1 MYLTQKITKECVRER
16 DRDRVLFY
24 ETIKH
29 LQTRTLRAVIFG
41 ENLNHHTNMKSR
53 ILPLF
58 SFLLIGAFLISSC
71 TQQQTEFSVDYEKFT
86 LDNGLE
92 VIFHKDD
99 SDPVTAVALTFHV
112 GSAREIEGRT
122 GFAHLFEHL
131 LFLESENLG
140 KGGLDKMSSR
150 IGGSGANGSTSRD
163 RTNYF
168 QTVPK
173 DALEKMIWAEA
184 DKMGFFINTVTE
196 AVLAKE
202 KQVVKNEKRQ
212 GVDNQPYGH
221 ASYVVD
227 KNLYPE
233 GHPYS
238 WQVIGS
244 LEDLQNATLQDVKDF
259 YNKWYVPN
267 NATLV
272 IAGDFDSEQAKEWV
286 RKYFDEIPPGEEIE
300 PLADQPS
307 SLDQSKKLYY
317 EDNFARLPE
326 LRMVWPGVD
335 LYHDDAYALDILTQL
350 LSDGKKAPLY
360 QVLVEEEE
368 LTSNV
373 FMRSG
378 NSEIAGEISLIS
390 RAYPGT
396 DLNEVAAAVDE
407 AFSQFE
413 EEGFTDE
420 DLKRIKAGIETD
432 FYNGL
437 SSVLGKAFQL
447 AQYNIFASD
456 PGYINE
462 DIQKTLAVT
471 KDDVMRVYEQYIKD
485 QDFVA
490 TSFVPEGQTD
500 LILEG
505 SEQAEV
511 QEEEIVANAE
521 GEQFEMPEETE
532 YERTP
537 SSFDRTVEPP
547 YGEAPTAAIPNV
559 WETEL
564 ANGLEIY
571 GIENY
576 ELPLVE
582 FEITL
587 KGGLM
592 LEVPEKV
599 GVSNL
604 MANLMTK
611 GTANKTPEELEE
623 AIDLLGANISVNAGR
638 QSLTIRG
645 NALARNYEKT
655 MALVEEIMLE
665 PRWDEREFDLAKQST
680 LSQIAQQSANPNSIA
695 SNTFNKLLY
704 GEDHILSYNSIGT
717 TNTVEDIT
725 LSDLK
730 AYYNSY
736 FSPSVANMH
745 VVGALDESEVITSL
759 STLTENW
766 DSKEVEIPEFDL
778 PEAPVSST
786 VYFYDVPDA
795 KQSVLRFGYLAM
807 PETHPD
813 FYKATIMNY
822 KLGGGGF
829 ASRFTQELRE
839 GKGYTYG
846 IGSGFSGSEMAG
858 PFTISSGVRTNVT
871 YESAALVKE
880 ILEQYPETFT
890 DEDLENTKSYLTKS
904 SARQFETSGSKLN
917 MLANISS
924 YGWSPDY
931 IRERQETVQNITKEE
946 IQELA
951 QQYADPGKMIWLVVG
966 DAETQMDRLEQLG
979 FGEPI
984 LVNEYFE
991 EGDR

>member
-1 MYLTQKITKECVRER
+1 
-16 DRDRVLFY
+16 
-24 ETIKH
+24 
-29 LQTRTLRAVIFG
+29 
-41 ENLNHHTNMKSR
+41 MKSR
-53 ILPLF
+53 ISLLF

-71 TQQQTEFSVDYEKFT
+71 AKKQNEFSVDYEKFT

-92 VIFHKDD
+92 VIFHKDA

-112 GSAREIEGRT
+112 GSSREIEGRT

-168 QTVPK
+168 QTVPN

-227 KNLYPE
+227 KNLYPK

-259 YNKWYVPN
+259 YNRWYVPN

-272 IAGDFDSEQAKEWV
+272 IAGDFDSQQAREWV
-286 RKYFDEIPPGEEIE
+286 HKYFDEIPRGEEIE
-300 PLADQPS
+300 PLVDQPA
-307 SLDQSKKLYY
+307 SLNETQRLYY

-335 LYHDDAYALDILTQL
+335 LYHKDAYALDILTQL

-360 QVLVEEEE
+360 KVLVEEQE
-368 LTSNV
+368 LTSNI

-378 NSEIAGEISLIS
+378 NSEIAGEISLIT

-396 DLNEVAAAVDE
+396 DLNKVEAAVNE
-407 AFSQFE
+407 AFTRFE
-413 EEGFTDE
+413 EEGFTNE
-420 DLKRIKAGIETD
+420 DLQRIKAGIETD
-432 FYNGL
+432 FYSGL

-447 AQYNIFASD
+447 AQYNIFAGD

-471 KDDVMRVYEQYIKD
+471 KDDVMRVYEKYIKG
-485 QDFVA
+485 QPFVA
-490 TSFVPEGQTD
+490 TSFVPRGQTD

-505 SEQAEV
+505 SEEAEV
-511 QEEEIVANAE
+511 VEEKIVANAE
-521 GEQFEMPEETE
+521 GEQFTIPEETE

-547 YGEAPTAAIPNV
+547 YGETPTPAIPEV

-592 LEVPEKV
+592 LEDPNKV
-599 GVSNL
+599 GVSSL
-604 MANLMTK
+604 MAELMTK

-623 AIDLLGANISVNAGR
+623 AIDLLGASINMYSGP
-638 QSLTIRG
+638 QSITIRG
-645 NALARNYEKT
+645 NTLARNYDAT
-655 MALVEEIMLE
+655 MDLVEEIMLE
-665 PRWDEREFDLAKQST
+665 PRWDEREFELAKQST

-695 SNTFNKLLY
+695 SNTYNKLLY
-704 GEDHILSYNSIGT
+704 GEDNILSFNPIGT
-717 TNTVEDIT
+717 TTSVEKIT
-725 LSDLK
+725 LEDLK
-730 AYYNSY
+730 TYYENY
-736 FSPSVANMH
+736 FSPTVADMH
-745 VVGALDESEVITSL
+745 VVGAINESEVVNSL
-759 STLTENW
+759 TTLTQKWE
-766 DSKEVEIPEFDL
+766 SKNVTIPEFEL
-778 PEAPVSST
+778 PGAPESST
-786 VYFYDVPDA
+786 VYFYDVPNA
-795 KQSVLRFGYLAM
+795 KQSVLQFGYLAL
-807 PETHPD
+807 PETDPD
-813 FYKATIMNY
+813 FYKANIMNY

-829 ASRFTQELRE
+829 ASRLTQELRE

-846 IGSGFSGSEMAG
+846 IRSGFSGSDIAG

-871 YESAALVKE
+871 YESAALVKQ
-880 ILEQYPETFT
+880 ILEDYPNTFT
-890 DEDLENTKSYLTKS
+890 DQDLENTKSYLIKS

-917 MLANISS
+917 MLANISA
-924 YGWSPDY
+924 YGWEPDY
-931 IRERQETVQNITKEE
+931 VRDRQEIVQNITKEE
-946 IQELA
+946 IQQLA
-951 QQYADPGKMIWLVVG
+951 REYANPDRMIWLVVG
-966 DAETQMDRLEQLG
+966 DAKTQMDRLEQLG
-979 FGEPI
+979 FGKPV
-984 LVNEYFE
+984 LVNDYFE
-991 EGDR
+991 EGR

>member
-1 MYLTQKITKECVRER
+1 MKI
-16 DRDRVLFY
+16 
-24 ETIKH
+24 IPNQSH
-29 LQTRTLRAVIFG
+29 
-41 ENLNHHTNMKSR
+41 MKSR
-53 ILPLF
+53 IFSILS
-58 SFLLIGAFLISSC
+58 SFLLVAFLVTSC
-71 TQQQTEFSVDYEKFT
+71 SQQKKAEFSVDYEKFT

-140 KGGLDKMSSR
+140 KGGLDEMSSR

-168 QTVPK
+168 QTVPN

-184 DKMGFFINTVTE
+184 DKLGYFINTVTD

-221 ASYVVD
+221 ASYVID

-259 YNKWYVPN
+259 YNRWYVPN

-272 IAGDFDSEQAKEWV
+272 IAGDFNSEQAKEWIH
-286 RKYFDEIPPGEEIE
+286 KYFDEIPRGEEIE
-300 PLADQPS
+300 PLADQPA
-307 SLDQSKKLYY
+307 SLNETKKLYY

-335 LYHDDAYALDILTQL
+335 LYHEDAYALDILTQL

-360 QVLVEEEE
+360 QVLVEEKE

-373 FMRSG
+373 FMRNG
-378 NSEIAGEISLIS
+378 NSEIAGEITLIT

-396 DLNEVAAAVDE
+396 DLNEVESGLNE
-407 AFSQFE
+407 AFARFE
-413 EEGFTDE
+413 EEGFTDD
-420 DLKRIKAGIETD
+420 DLKRIKAGIETN

-447 AQYNIFASD
+447 AQYNIFAND

-471 KDDVMRVYEQYIKD
+471 KDDVMRVYEKYIKD
-485 QDFVA
+485 KPFVA
-490 TSFVPEGQTD
+490 TSFVPRGQTD
-500 LILEG
+500 LILDNSTE
-505 SEQAEV
+505 AEV
-511 QEEEIVANAE
+511 VEEQIVAE
-521 GEQFEMPEETE
+521 GRGEQFELPEETA
-532 YERTP
+532 YERTS
-537 SSFDRTVEPP
+537 SSFDRSVEPP
-547 YGEAPTAAIPNV
+547 YGETPVPAIPEV

-564 ANGLEIY
+564 ANGMNVY
-571 GIENY
+571 GIESY

-587 KGGLM
+587 EGGLM
-592 LEVPEKV
+592 LEEPNKV
-599 GVSNL
+599 GISNL
-604 MANLMTK
+604 MADLLTK
-611 GTANKTPEELEE
+611 GTANRTPEELEE
-623 AIDLLGANISVNAGR
+623 AIALLGANINVYAGR
-638 QSLTIRG
+638 QSITIRG
-645 NALARNYEKT
+645 NSLARNYGET
-655 MALVEEIMLE
+655 LALVEEIMLE
-665 PRWDEREFDLAKQST
+665 PRWDEREFELAKQST

-704 GEDHILSYNSIGT
+704 GEDHILSYNPIGT
-717 TNTVEDIT
+717 TNTVENIT
-725 LSDLK
+725 LEDLK
-730 AYYNSY
+730 EYYSSN
-736 FSPSVANMH
+736 FSPSVADMH
-745 VVGALDESEVITSL
+745 IVGAISKDEVVVSL
-759 STLTENW
+759 APLEENW
-766 DSKEVEIPEFDL
+766 NSKAVEIPEFDIPGA
-778 PEAPVSST
+778 PESST

-829 ASRFTQELRE
+829 ASRLTQELRE

-846 IGSGFSGSEMAG
+846 IRSGFSGSDIAG
-858 PFTISSGVRTNVT
+858 PFSISSGVRTNVT
-871 YESAALVKE
+871 YESAALVKQ
-880 ILEQYPETFT
+880 ILEDYPETFT
-890 DEDLENTKSYLTKS
+890 DEDLENTKSYLIKS

-924 YGWSPDY
+924 YGWEPDY
-931 IRERQETVQNITKEE
+931 VRDRQETVQSITIDE
-946 IQELA
+946 IQEMA
-951 QQYADPGKMIWLVVG
+951 RTYADPNKMIWLVVG

-984 LVNEYFE
+984 LVNEYFK
-991 EGDR
+991 EGE

>member
-1 MYLTQKITKECVRER
+1 
-16 DRDRVLFY
+16 
-24 ETIKH
+24 
-29 LQTRTLRAVIFG
+29 
-41 ENLNHHTNMKSR
+41 MKPR
-53 ILPLF
+53 ILSFF
-58 SFLLIGAFLISSC
+58 SALIIGAFLISSC
-71 TQQQTEFSVDYEKFT
+71 SQEQTEFSVDYEKFT

-92 VIFHKDD
+92 IILHKDN

-140 KGGLDKMSSR
+140 KGGLDQMSSR

-168 QTVPK
+168 QTVPN

-184 DKMGFFINTVTE
+184 DKMGYFINTVTE

-221 ASYVVD
+221 ASYVIG
-227 KNLYPE
+227 KNMYPE
-233 GHPYS
+233 EHPYN

-272 IAGDFDSEQAKEWV
+272 IAGDFDSKQAKEWV
-286 RKYFDEIPPGEEIE
+286 HKYFDEIPRGEEIE
-300 PLADQPS
+300 PLADQPV
-307 SLDQSKKLYY
+307 SLNETKKLYY

-335 LYHDDAYALDILTQL
+335 MFHDDAYALDILTQL

-360 QVLVEEEE
+360 QVLVEEKE
-368 LTSNV
+368 LA
-373 FMRSG
+373 SG
-378 NSEIAGEISLIS
+378 AAMYSSNSEIAGEISFLT

-396 DLNEVAAAVDE
+396 DLNKVETAVNE
-407 AFSQFE
+407 AFVRFE
-413 EEGFTDE
+413 EEGFTE
-420 DLKRIKAGIETD
+420 DDLARIKAGIETN

-447 AQYNIFASD
+447 AQYNIFAGD

-462 DIQKTLAVT
+462 DIQKILAVT
-471 KDDVMRVYEQYIKD
+471 KDDVMRVYEAYIKGEN
-485 QDFVA
+485 FVA
-490 TSFVPEGQTD
+490 TSFVPQGQTD

-505 SEQAEV
+505 SELAEV
-511 QEEEIVANAE
+511 SEEEIVANAE
-521 GEQFEMPEETE
+521 GEQFELPEETE

-537 SSFDRTVEPP
+537 SSFDRTIEPP
-547 YGEAPTAAIPNV
+547 YGETPTPAIPDV
-559 WETEL
+559 WQAEL
-564 ANGLEIY
+564 ENGLRIY

-576 ELPLVE
+576 ELPLVQ

-592 LEVPEKV
+592 LEDQEKV
-599 GVSNL
+599 GVSSL
-604 MANLMTK
+604 MADLMTK

-623 AIDLLGANISVNAGR
+623 AIDLLGANISVNAGQ
-638 QSLTIRG
+638 QSITIRG
-645 NALARNYEKT
+645 NSLARNYEET
-655 MALVEEIMLE
+655 LALVEEIMLE
-665 PRWDEREFDLAKQST
+665 PRWDEREFELAKQST

-695 SNTFNKLLY
+695 SNAYNKLLY
-704 GEDHILSYNSIGT
+704 GEDQILSYNSIGT
-717 TNTVEDIT
+717 TNTVESIT
-725 LSDLK
+725 LDDLK
-730 AYYNSY
+730 SYYENY
-736 FSPSVANMH
+736 FSPAVADMH
-745 VVGALDESEVITSL
+745 IVGAINKSEVVASL
-759 STLTENW
+759 NTISERWKNKSV
-766 DSKEVEIPEFDL
+766 DIPEFEL
-778 PEAPVSST
+778 SEAPESST
-786 VYFYDVPDA
+786 VYFYDVPGA

-807 PETHPD
+807 PETDPD
-813 FYKATIMNY
+813 FYRATIMNY

-846 IGSGFSGSEMAG
+846 IGSGFSGSDLAG

-880 ILEQYPETFT
+880 ILEEYPKTFT
-890 DEDLENTKSYLTKS
+890 DEDLENTKSYLIKS

-917 MLANISS
+917 MLSNISS
-924 YGWSPDY
+924 YGWSADY
-931 IRERQETVQNITKEE
+931 VRDRQETVQNITKEE
-946 IQELA
+946 ISELA
-951 QQYADPGKMIWLVVG
+951 RKYANPDRMIWLVVG
-966 DAETQMDRLEQLG
+966 DAQTQMDRLEELG
-979 FGEPI
+979 FGKPI
-984 LVNEYFE
+984 LINEYFE
-991 EGDR
+991 EGQ